1 MPNPTLA
8 LTTAI
13 VLLSGAA
20 MSVSGQEE
28 PSSAAEWLERCRSQ
42 ESRRTERHCE
52 VREERMAAPAGVLQ
66 VNARPNGGINVV
78 GWDRNEVLVRAR
90 IQVQARTAD
99 AATRI
104 ASEIRLLA
112 AGSEISASGPD
123 RRGRESW
130 SVSYDVFVPRGQ
142 ELNLRSTNG
151 GLRVVDVSGRLDMQ
165 TINGG
170 ITLDGVSGGI
180 TARTNNGGVR
190 LALAGGEISPD
201 GLDIRT
207 TNGSVRLALPEGVN
221 AHLDART
228 TNGGMT
234 VDFPIQV
241 QGRLGKSL
249 STDLGSGG
257 PTIRAVTTNGSVR
270 VTRR

>member
-1 MPNPTLA
+1 MPNRTLA

-13 VLLSGAA
+13 VLLGGAVA
-20 MSVSGQEE
+20 SVAAQEE
-28 PSSAAEWLERCRSQ
+28 RSNAAEWLERCRAQ

-52 VREERMAAPAGVLQ
+52 VREERMAAPTGMLR

-90 IQVQARTAD
+90 IQAQARTAG
-99 AATRI
+99 AAARI
-104 ASEIRLLA
+104 GSEIRLVA
-112 AGSEISASGPD
+112 AGSEVSATGP
-123 RRGRESW
+123 RREGRESW

-142 ELNLRSTNG
+142 ELTLQSTNG
-151 GLRVVDVSGRLDMQ
+151 GLRIVDVSGRLELQ
-165 TINGG
+165 TTNGG
-170 ITLDGVSGGI
+170 IVLDGVSGAV
-180 TARTNNGGVR
+180 TARTTNGGVR
-190 LALAGGEISPD
+190 VTMAGGQISPD
-201 GLDIRT
+201 GLDVRT

-221 AHLDART
+221 AHLEAST

-241 QGRLGKSL
+241 QGRLGKRL
-249 STDLGSGG
+249 STDLGDGG

-270 VTRR
+270 VTRQ

>member
-13 VLLSGAA
+13 VLLSGAT
-20 MSVSGQEE
+20 MSVAAQEE
-28 PSSAAEWLERCRSQ
+28 PSSAAEWLERCRAQ

-90 IQVQARTAD
+90 IQAQARTAET
-99 AATRI
+99 ATRI
-104 ASEIRLLA
+104 GSEIRLHA
-112 AGSEISASGPD
+112 AGSEISATGP
-123 RRGRESW
+123 RREGRESW

-142 ELNLRSTNG
+142 ELNLQSTNG
-151 GLRVVDVSGRLDMQ
+151 GLRIVDVSGRLEMQ
-165 TINGG
+165 TTNGG
-170 ITLDGVSGGI
+170 AV
-180 TARTNNGGVR
+180 TARTTNGGVR
-190 LALAGGEISPD
+190 ITMAGGQISPD

-207 TNGSVRLALPEGVN
+207 TNGSVRLALPDGVN
-221 AHLDART
+221 AHLEART

-234 VDFPIQV
+234 VDFPVQI
-241 QGRLGKSL
+241 QGRIGKSL
-249 STDLGSGG
+249 STDLGQGG

-270 VTRR
+270 VTRQ

>member
-13 VLLSGAA
+13 VLLSGATL
-20 MSVSGQEE
+20 SVAAQEE
-28 PSSAAEWLERCRSQ
+28 PSSAAEWLERCRAQ

-90 IQVQARTAD
+90 IQAQARTAET
-99 AATRI
+99 ANRI
-104 ASEIRLLA
+104 GSEIRLHA
-112 AGSEISASGPD
+112 AGSEISATGP
-123 RRGRESW
+123 RREGRESW

-142 ELNLRSTNG
+142 ELNLQSTNG
-151 GLRVVDVSGRLDMQ
+151 GLRIVDVSGRLEMQ
-165 TINGG
+165 TTNGG
-170 ITLDGVSGGI
+170 ITLDGVSGAV
-180 TARTNNGGVR
+180 TARTTNGGVR
-190 LALAGGEISPD
+190 ITMAGGQISPD

-221 AHLDART
+221 AHLEART

-234 VDFPIQV
+234 VDFPVQI
-241 QGRLGKSL
+241 QGRIGKSL
-249 STDLGSGG
+249 STDLGNGG